1 MLAVSAVMYAVSAIH
16 WTVNMAIAAK
26 SLRYGTL
33 LITPFETLVTV
44 YLPTINV
51 RHPSRLHLRRMLIA
65 AKYILSDAIVVWRA
79 WVVWGPSRRFTVFT
93 PPILSLVCT
102 LGEYKQIVGWFSRL
116 TGPFVS
122 VVGRWCCIRV
132 PQ

>member
-1 MLAVSAVMYAVSAIH
+1 
-16 WTVNMAIAAK
+16 
-26 SLRYGTL
+26 
-33 LITPFETLVTV
+33 
-44 YLPTINV
+44 
-51 RHPSRLHLRRMLIA
+51 MLIA

-102 LGEYKQIVGWFSRL
+102 LGQYKQTVGWLSRL
-116 TGPFVS
+116 TGPSVS
-122 VVGRWCCIRV
+122 IVGRWRCIRV